1 MMKVNLEEL
10 RAQLFGPPLSQEAIA
25 RFLILSIFAVLLWT
39 FGVIS
44 LFQLLILLLIYLFLW
59 IVG

>member
-1 MMKVNLEEL
+1 MKVNLEEL